1 MTVTQ
6 QRTAR
11 RAAAHSRRCTICS
24 HGEKWRLELLLAG
37 GASVEALA
45 RKFNVG
51 PDALSRHWK
60 NHVSDEAKVNHLAG
74 LANLD
79 QLAARANEEGSSV
92 LDYLRIARNTLLT
105 QLSTVALVG
114 DAKTVGYLTGQLV
127 RTLEVIGKVSGE
139 LATAAGSVTINTI
152 NNTAIVEH
160 PAFAKVQATL
170 LRALG
175 PFPDA
180 RAAVVAALRDLDSE
194 SAPRAATSPPSGKL
208 LELEAM
214 HV

>member
-139 LATAAGSVTINTI
+139 LATAAGSVTV
-152 NNTAIVEH
+152 NNNIAMPADH
-160 PAFAKVQATL
+160 PAFLKLQSAI
-170 LRALG
+170 LRALQ
-175 PFPDA
+175 PHPQA
-180 RAAVVAALRDLDSE
+180 RADVARALRALDDDAHTATP
-194 SAPRAATSPPSGKL
+194 APANGKL
-208 LELEAM
+208 LELETA
-214 HV
+214 HVN

>member
-11 RAAAHSRRCTICS
+11 RAAAHSRRCTICT
-24 HGEKWRLELLLAG
+24 HPEKWRLELLLAG

-60 NHVSDEAKVNHLAG
+60 RHVSDETKTGHLAG

-79 QLAARANEEGSSV
+79 KLAEKAAESGQSV
-92 LDYLRIARNTLLT
+92 LDYLAIARNTLLT
-105 QLSTVALVG
+105 QLSTVALAG
-114 DAKTVGYLTGQLV
+114 DSRNVGYLVGQLTRV
-127 RTLEVIGKVSGE
+127 LEVIARVSGE
-139 LATAAGSVTINTI
+139 LGALATSQTFNVM
-152 NNTAIVEH
+152 NNVVLQDS
-160 PAFAKVQATL
+160 PVFAKLQ
-170 LRALG
+170 RALLQALQ

-180 RAAVVAALRDLDSE
+180 RNAVVQVPLK
-194 SAPRAATSPPSGKL
+194 TKPPQRPLQGQRRRP
-208 LELEAM
+208 
-214 HV
+214 